1 MKKNEKDKI
10 KNIFDWLQHITLYKT
25 SAEEFTDNDW
35 EKFNSYMVHRFISM
49 HVYYVE
55 IADYAQSMLPNMKKQ
70 IYNFYREMI
79 PKKKVWLQ
87 YIKSKTE
94 NINKD
99 LVECI
104 AKYYEVGKSDALSY
118 ITVMTKEEL
127 FEVEGVVNKII
138 PGGKYVVEIANGV
151 EIEAHPSG
159 KMRKNKINVL
169 VNDRVSM
176 QMTPYDLTKG
186 RITFR
191 YK

>member
-104 AKYYEVGKSDALSY
+104 AKYYEVGTADALSY
-118 ITVMTKEEL
+118 IAVMTKEEIP
-127 FEVEGVVNKII
+127 II
-138 PGGKYVVEIANGV
+138 LGEMGYDKKEI
-151 EIEAHPSG
+151 
-159 KMRKNKINVL
+159 KKLLKNK
-169 VNDRVSM
+169 
-176 QMTPYDLTKG
+176 
-186 RITFR
+186 
-191 YK
+191 